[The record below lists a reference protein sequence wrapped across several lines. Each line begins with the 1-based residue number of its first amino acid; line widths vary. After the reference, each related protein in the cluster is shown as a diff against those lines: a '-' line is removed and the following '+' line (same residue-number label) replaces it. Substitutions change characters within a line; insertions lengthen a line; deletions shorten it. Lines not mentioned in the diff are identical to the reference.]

1 MLTVLPYSDLLRTFC
16 GPRRRRLEVPRTNA
30 RKDDGGN
37 GDHLLECAYAPVSP
51 VREGSRQ
58 VTHGGRPPKASPR
71 SGRRRRR
78 SRRADALPAHTLHS
92 SAGEAFFLSCRGEL
106 KRTPVRDV
114 PYGSS
119 AQHSARMERF
129 AAPRRLDAKRKLAS
143 QPAVIA
149 GLVGAGSGW
158 GLAVPDLA
166 DTAGRRSHLPAAIRI
181 LLGREPRSSA
191 GAIPCDRLARRRR
204 VAKTHG
210 VGPPH
215 GVSGPVAGLAVQG
228 TRTTPSGPDVGPCSE
243 IGGVAFDR

>member
-1 MLTVLPYSDLLRTFC
+1 VCLRPPC
-16 GPRRRRLEVPRTNA
+16 HQCA
-30 RKDDGGN
+30 RQPS
-37 GDHLLECAYAPVSP
+37 GDAP
-51 VREGSRQ
+51 G
-58 VTHGGRPPKASPR
+58 GGRRKHHHDPVGAVAGHGEQTHFPPIPCIR
-71 SGRRRRR
+71 LR
-78 SRRADALPAHTLHS
+78 
-92 SAGEAFFLSCRGEL
+92 GEAFFLSCRGEL

-119 AQHSARMERF
+119 AQHSARMGRF